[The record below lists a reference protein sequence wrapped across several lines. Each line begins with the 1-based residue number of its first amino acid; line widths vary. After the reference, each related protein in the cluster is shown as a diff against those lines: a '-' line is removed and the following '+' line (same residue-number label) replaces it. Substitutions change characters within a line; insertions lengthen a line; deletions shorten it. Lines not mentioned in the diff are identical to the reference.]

1 MAALLAAAVAGSA
14 AIRNTTS
21 GGSPL
26 FRTDAGDVHLVVNT
40 GVAAGSKNADGEV
53 DITSGS
59 NVMQALTQAEGEWN
73 AVSTA
78 AVHFAPL
85 ETSTTS
91 NNPTDGIN
99 VITIQ
104 DTSENRSMV
113 GDLLAVT
120 VYEYEENGAIVDSD
134 IILNP
139 DITVNGQQVPFST
152 THALGTFDLQ
162 SVVAHEMGHTL
173 GSDHSGLLSASMVPS
188 IPPNDAFV
196 GAPKTALGP
205 ALSTDDIAFV
215 SSAYPSSKAAAQFG
229 TIQGTITS
237 GGQAVSGAAVI
248 AVSPSTGRS
257 VCALSSADGTYM
269 IPALPVDS
277 YVVYAQPLDG
287 PVRPDNIYSLA
298 GRTADTSFQ
307 MTFFGGNAAP
317 AHLSVTAGSVSQAS
331 ISAASGSPSLALP
344 LVAIGTPDLTSW
356 STSGG
361 ANTVQAG
368 QTLALLLTGT
378 GIDSSITADDIDL
391 LGPGLTIQSVQPAGF
406 DINGLPALAVLV
418 NIANNSTRGEA
429 TIVVHKGS
437 EAAAYSGGLIIAP
450 DSATS
455 SGGPAFTAAGMKNA
469 AGYQAGKVAPGEIFA
484 LFGSGL
490 GPASAAG
497 FSLNAQNQM
506 PTTLGGTQVLF
517 DGVAAPLIYSVSG
530 EVIGV
535 VPYGVAGQTSVVVTY
550 KGVPSSP
557 VTIPVSSSV
566 PGLFTVASG
575 GTGPASIL
583 NWLSKTGMSVNSVG
597 DPALRGGTIV
607 VYGTGDGFSYGF
619 PVGTIAGS
627 GPNENASVT
636 ATIGGVP
643 AKVTYA
649 GAAAGQ
655 IVGLF
660 QVNIQVPSNAPNGA
674 QPLFLTVNGAK
685 SQTGVTVAVQ

>member
-1 MAALLAAAVAGSA
+1 MVGNA
-14 AIRNTTS
+14 AIRNTTGS
-21 GGSPL
+21 GAPL
-26 FRTDAGDVHLVVNT
+26 FRTDPGNIQLLVNT
-40 GVAAGSKNADGEV
+40 SVSAGSKNANGQV
-53 DITSGS
+53 DIIAGS
-59 NVMQALTQAEGEWN
+59 NVMQALTQAAGEWN

-78 AVHFAPL
+78 AVHFASL
-85 ETSTTS
+85 ETGTTS
-91 NNPTDGIN
+91 NNPTDAIN

-104 DTSENRSMV
+104 DTAENRSLV

-120 VYEYEENGAIVDSD
+120 VYEYEPNGAITDTD

-139 DITVNGQQVPFST
+139 DITMNGQQMPFST

-188 IPPNDAFV
+188 IPPNDSFV
-196 GAPKTALGP
+196 GAPKTPLGA

-215 SSAYPSSKAAAQFG
+215 SGVYPSSKAAQLG
-229 TIQGTITS
+229 SIQGTVTA

-257 VCALSSADGTYM
+257 VCALSAADGTYT

-287 PVRPDNIYSLA
+287 PVRTGNIYSLA
-298 GRTADTSFQ
+298 GRAADTSFQ
-307 MTFFGGNAAP
+307 TTFFGGNAAP
-317 AHLSVTAGSVSQAS
+317 AHLNVTAGSVSQAS

-344 LVAIGTPDLTSW
+344 LVAVGTPDLNSW
-356 STSGG
+356 SWSGG

-368 QTLALLLTGT
+368 QTLALLLTGA

-391 LGPGLTIQSVQPAGF
+391 LGPGLTVQSVQPAGF

-418 NIANNSTRGEA
+418 NIANESMRGEA

-450 DSATS
+450 DSTTS
-455 SGGPAFTAAGMKNA
+455 SAGGPSFTAAGMKNA
-469 AGYQAGKVAPGEIFA
+469 ASYQAGTVAPGEIFA

-490 GPASAAG
+490 GPTSPAG

-506 PTTLGGTQVLF
+506 PTTLGGTEVLF

-530 EVIGV
+530 QVLGI
-535 VPYGVAGQTSVVVTY
+535 VPYSVGGQTSVVVSY
-550 KGVPSSP
+550 KGASSSA

-566 PGLFTVASG
+566 PGLFTKLSG
-575 GTGPASIL
+575 GSGPASIL
-583 NWLSKTGMSVNSVG
+583 NWLSKTGMSVNSEG
-597 DPALRGGTIV
+597 DPALRGGMIV
-607 VYGTGDGFSYGF
+607 AYGTGDGFSYGF
-619 PVGTIAGS
+619 PVGTLAGS
-627 GPNENASVT
+627 GPNESASVT

-649 GAAAGQ
+649 GAATGQ

-660 QVNIQVPSNAPNGA
+660 QVNIQVPSNAPTGA
-674 QPLFLTVNGAK
+674 QPLYLTVNGAR
-685 SQTGVTVAVQ
+685 SQAGVTVAVQ